1 MALDIINIQYQI
13 SNPIYQAIPWPDEV
27 AFQMGVYCPGNDNY
41 SRLIRRTVVR

>member
-1 MALDIINIQYQI
+1 MIHILRYLIDTCLK
-13 SNPIYQAIPWPDEV
+13 SIYEAIPWPDEV